1 LPLSGVTFFISVV
14 KKRSNGC
21 IKKIEKGKYGI
32 GTGGRVPIKSGFKV
46 GQARQTRLPSGGQ
59 AYGGQG

>member
-1 LPLSGVTFFISVV
+1 MGV
-14 KKRSNGC
+14 KKNR
-21 IKKIEKGKYGI
+21 KRKIWYWDRRGF
-32 GTGGRVPIKSGFKV
+32 PIKSGFKV